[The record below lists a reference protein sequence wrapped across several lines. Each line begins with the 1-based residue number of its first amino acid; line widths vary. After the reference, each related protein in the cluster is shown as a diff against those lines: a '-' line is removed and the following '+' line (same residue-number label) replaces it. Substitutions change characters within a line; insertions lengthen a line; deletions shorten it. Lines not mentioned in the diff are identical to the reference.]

1 MDADERGWGGIG
13 IREGPNP
20 LPTEQGIAA
29 TPSFFC
35 VHLRLNPLRASA
47 VPKLPFCKTSGKSA
61 PCQLVFVV
69 MNRTQHCN
77 ELRPEH
83 AGQTVTLVG
92 WVHSRRDLGGV
103 LFIDLRDREGRTQTV
118 FDPADLPN
126 EVFETATHL
135 HSESVIQLTGQ
146 VRLRPTGTENAKIP
160 TGRIEVLVKE
170 MVVLNNAAIL
180 PFPVDDP
187 EVASKV
193 NEELRLQYRYL
204 DLRRPEMMRN
214 LRLRSK
220 VAIATRSFMDD
231 QGFLEIET
239 PTLFKST
246 PEGAREFLV
255 PNRREAGTFY
265 ALPQSPQQFKQILM
279 VSGVE
284 RYFQLARCYRDEDLR
299 ADRQPEFTQ
308 VDIEMSFID
317 REDIYAL
324 IEGLLKRVWKTAL
337 NMDIATPFRRISF
350 EEALNR
356 WGIDKPDTRFGMEL
370 VDMTEDFRSSTFK
383 VFSGAVANGGVVKA
397 LNAKGLAGATQGQLE
412 TMTDYAKSFGAK
424 GLAFIKVE
432 NGEWKSPI
440 VKFFSEAEKAA
451 LTTKLNIEQG
461 DLILFAADQ
470 WLNAC
475 EILGKIRLYCAD
487 VLKTQ
492 GKLVIDPTQF
502 NFLWVVEF
510 PLLGFDREMNRWY
523 SSHHPFTAPVADDIP
538 LLKADPKKVRG
549 QHYDIVVNGV
559 ELGGGSIR
567 IHQPDVQKTI
577 FEEVLQISPEE
588 TQSRFGYML
597 EAFKYGAPPHGGIAL
612 GFDRLCAILCGTT
625 SIRDVIAFP
634 KTAKGVCL
642 MTESP
647 SPVTARQLRDLH
659 IEVKAAPKKDQPGA
673 PDQA

>member
-1 MDADERGWGGIG
+1 M
-13 IREGPNP
+13 
-20 LPTEQGIAA
+20 
-29 TPSFFC
+29 
-35 VHLRLNPLRASA
+35 
-47 VPKLPFCKTSGKSA
+47 K
-61 PCQLVFVV
+61 
-69 MNRTQHCN
+69 RTHTCN

-83 AGQTVTLVG
+83 AGQTVTLAG

-118 FDPADLPN
+118 FDPADLPK
-126 EVFETATHL
+126 EVFDSATKL
-135 HSESVIQLTGQ
+135 HSESVIEVNGKVRVRPAGTDNSKIATGQ
-146 VRLRPTGTENAKIP
+146 
-160 TGRIEVLVKE
+160 IEVLVKE
-170 MVVLNNAAIL
+170 LIILNQAEVL

-187 EVASKV
+187 EVANKV

-204 DLRRPEMMRN
+204 DLRRPEMIRN

-220 VAIATRSFMDD
+220 VAVATRSFMDE
-231 QGFLEIET
+231 QGFLEVET

-255 PNRREAGTFY
+255 PNRREPGTFY

-308 VDIEMSFID
+308 VDIEMSFIE

-337 NMDIATPFRRISF
+337 NRDIQTPFKRISF
-350 EEALNR
+350 DEALNR
-356 WGIDKPDTRFGMEL
+356 YGIDKPDTRFGMEL
-370 VDMTEDFRSSTFK
+370 VDLTEDFKASTFK

-397 LNAKGLAGATQGQLE
+397 INAKGLACATQGQIE
-412 TMTDYAKSFGAK
+412 TMTEYAKSFGAK

-440 VKFFSEAEKAA
+440 VKFFSEAEKTA
-451 LTTKLNIEQG
+451 LKTKLAIEEG

-487 VLKTQ
+487 VLKSQ
-492 GKLVIDPTQF
+492 GKLSIPADRF
-502 NFLWVVEF
+502 DFLWVVEF
-510 PLLGFDREMNRWY
+510 PLLAYDKEMNRWF

-538 LLKADPKKVRG
+538 LLKTDPKKVRG

-577 FEEVLQISPEE
+577 FEDILQIPPDE
-588 TQSRFGYML
+588 TKSRFGYML

-612 GFDRLCAILCGTT
+612 GFDRLIAILCGTS

-642 MTESP
+642 MTDSP
-647 SPVTARQLRDLH
+647 SAVTPRQLKELYL
-659 IEVKAAPKKDQPGA
+659 EVKAAKKE
-673 PDQA
+673 